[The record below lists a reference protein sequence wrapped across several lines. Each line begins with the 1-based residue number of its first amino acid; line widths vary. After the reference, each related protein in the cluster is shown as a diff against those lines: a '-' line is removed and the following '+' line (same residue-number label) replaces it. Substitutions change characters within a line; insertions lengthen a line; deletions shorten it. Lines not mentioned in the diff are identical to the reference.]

1 MRRLGGGASA
11 PRSSRW
17 ANMWGHFLRALCAP
31 DPFVFIS
38 GESLRVI
45 DTLFFFAAV
54 LVLLLRL
61 LYELWRA

>member
-1 MRRLGGGASA
+1 
-11 PRSSRW
+11 
-17 ANMWGHFLRALCAP
+17 MWGHFRRAFCAP